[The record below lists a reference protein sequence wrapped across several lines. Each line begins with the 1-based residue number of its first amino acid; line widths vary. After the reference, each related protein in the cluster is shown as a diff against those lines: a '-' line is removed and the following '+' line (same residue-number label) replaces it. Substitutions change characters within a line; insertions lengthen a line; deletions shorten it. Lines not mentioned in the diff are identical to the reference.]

1 VEVGRTFATLFA
13 DPLVRNALAQA
24 DSEGDFL
31 AVLRHFADEKAAATG
46 DNEKEPSEEETS
58 KAGKK
63 RVRLHFFCPKNQAV
77 KMKKLIK
84 K

>member
-24 DSEGDFL
+24 DSDGDFL

-46 DNEKEPSEEETS
+46 SDNEKEPNEEETS

-63 RVRLHFFCPKNQAV
+63 RVRLHFSPPKINQL
-77 KMKKLIK
+77 KKN
-84 K
+84 